1 MNSLSCTV
9 APAQYL
15 PLVPSFFIYI
25 SNFKKSSLHQNDI
38 GFYFL
43 QPWWQKRLLPLKVF
57 FYAFMFRFYWIWY
70 YFFMYFW
77 LVVVFSPS
85 ILILYPASLFQIS
98 NIIISILSHKRW
110 YIHFWSYLYRNVD
123 RIMCLSM
130 ISIVFFYSILDIFT
144 QYRKNDFFLYCGIKP
159 WDTCTLI
166 LYAPNFPLICRADS
180 CQRLCILWC

>member
-1 MNSLSCTV
+1 MI
-9 APAQYL
+9 
-15 PLVPSFFIYI
+15 LVFTFF
-25 SNFKKSSLHQNDI
+25 K
-38 GFYFL
+38 
-43 QPWWQKRLLPLKVF
+43 PWWQKRLLPLKVF

-180 CQRLCILWC
+180 CQRLYILWC